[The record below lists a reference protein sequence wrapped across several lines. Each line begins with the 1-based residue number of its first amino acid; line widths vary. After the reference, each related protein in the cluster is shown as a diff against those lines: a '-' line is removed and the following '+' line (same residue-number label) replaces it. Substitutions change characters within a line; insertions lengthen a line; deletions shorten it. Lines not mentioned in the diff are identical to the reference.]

1 MRLSNVSFAYS
12 EQKKN
17 YTYYIEITFEQ
28 KIINKTKFIALKA
41 KKKLKYYILRLKK
54 AEKLYSDYKHFS
66 IGYV

>member
-1 MRLSNVSFAYS
+1 MRLSNILFAYS
-12 EQKKN
+12 EQKQ
-17 YTYYIEITFEQ
+17 Q
-28 KIINKTKFIALKA
+28 KIIVLKG